1 MELRFVDGW
10 LYTDDTLHREVL
22 GSLDEYSAL
31 TTGGLEVRQNAD
43 PTADLDEFTAIKQID
58 KMEIELVDSWLR
70 QIDESPERTSDRQN
84 LLELRNLCQLRH
96 RLLNNVESE
105 YLVTTG
111 AA

>member
-1 MELRFVDGW
+1 MSGCILAIPHTEKSWD
-10 LYTDDTLHREVL
+10 
-22 GSLDEYSAL
+22 SLDEYSAFA
-31 TTGGLEVRQNAD
+31 TGGVEVPQKPD
-43 PTADLDEFTAIKQID
+43 PTADLDEFTVIKQLD

-70 QIDESPERTSDRQN
+70 QIDKSPDRTGDRDN

-105 YLVTTG
+105 SLVTTG